1 MTESNTAGPSRR
13 DFIREATAAAV
24 GTAAVARFHG
34 LVGAHAAG
42 TDEIRV
48 GLVGCGGRGSGAAG
62 NVLAAAPGVRI
73 VALADAFQDR
83 LTACREPAC
92 AAASGYRHR
101 GPGPLLRRP
110 RRVSAAAEDRRQ
122 LRDPRHAAGFP
133 GDAHRGVDCGRQEHL
148 RGKARGRRCRW
159 RAVVHRAGRR
169 GGASAASRWAPA
181 RSTDTS
187 IRTSSR

>member
-42 TDEIRV
+42 SDEIRV
-48 GLVGCGGRGSGAAG
+48 GLVGCGGRGTGAAG

-83 LTACREPAC
+83 LTACRERLAEQNP
-92 AAASGYRHR
+92 AAATVAQDHCFVGLDAYQQLLKTDVNYVILASP
-101 GPGPLLRRP
+101 PGSAPRTSPRP
-110 RRVSAAAEDRRQ
+110 IAAKKNVFAEKPVAVD
-122 LRDPRHAAGFP
+122 AAGVRSCI
-133 GDAHRGVDCGRQEHL
+133 GLADEVS
-148 RGKARGRRCRW
+148 KK
-159 RAVVHRAGRR
+159 
-169 GGASAASRWAPA
+169 ASRWPPAP
-181 RSTDTS
+181 STATS
-187 IRTSSR
+187 TRISSR